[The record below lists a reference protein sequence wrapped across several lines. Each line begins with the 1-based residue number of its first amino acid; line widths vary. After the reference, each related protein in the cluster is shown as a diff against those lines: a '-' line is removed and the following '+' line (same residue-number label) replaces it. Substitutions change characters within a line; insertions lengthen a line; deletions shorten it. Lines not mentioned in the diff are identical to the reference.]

1 MVNESAA
8 TKICFEIPAVV
19 LSGRLSRGDRGRL
32 DRDDAIFGIAS
43 KAKRYFIWRVLLSF
57 PSNFFKSFF
66 KVKHSN
72 QLSMFKNNIKVSW
85 RSLKRQPFFTSLNA
99 IGLAIGMTGAL
110 LIGLFIHDEFNFD
123 HQFKDAERIY
133 RVNIDNKTAG
143 EVNKYAAVSGPL
155 AEVMRED
162 FPHAQ
167 LITRF
172 RNTDSKLI
180 RHLEATQ
187 NVKEEFVV
195 GADPY
200 FFDMFGLN
208 LLLGDKETAL
218 EEKNS
223 IVLTRTAAE
232 KHFGLSEALGQR
244 MLVDND
250 QSYLVTGIIEDFPKN
265 SF

>member
-1 MVNESAA
+1 MKVQPPKYALKFLRWFCREDYLEEIEGDLIEIFEMQFLES
-8 TKICFEIPAVV
+8 P
-19 LSGRLSRGDRGRL
+19 
-32 DRDDAIFGIAS
+32 S
-43 KAKRYFIWRVLLSF
+43 KAKRQFIWRVLMSF
-57 PSNFFKSFF
+57 RPMFFKSIF

-172 RNTDSKLI
+172 RLSLI
-180 RHLEATQ
+180 H
-187 NVKEEFVV
+187 
-195 GADPY
+195 
-200 FFDMFGLN
+200 
-208 LLLGDKETAL
+208 
-218 EEKNS
+218 
-223 IVLTRTAAE
+223 I
-232 KHFGLSEALGQR
+232 
-244 MLVDND
+244 
-250 QSYLVTGIIEDFPKN
+250 
-265 SF
+265 